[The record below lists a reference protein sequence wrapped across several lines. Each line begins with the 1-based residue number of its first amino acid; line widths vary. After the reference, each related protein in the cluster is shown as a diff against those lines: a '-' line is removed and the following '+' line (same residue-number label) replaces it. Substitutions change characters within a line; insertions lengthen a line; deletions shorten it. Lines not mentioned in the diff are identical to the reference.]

1 MLYEIQYTLTDQRA
15 THHNRVEL
23 EGGET
28 FDINI
33 FWSHLGQTQMR
44 GIRGAEVISVEP
56 RPHGTAHKLTV
67 TVRTGGR

>member
-1 MLYEIQYTLTDQRA
+1 MLYEIQFTLTDQSA

-33 FWSHLGQTQMR
+33 FWEWLGKTQMR

-56 RPHGTAHKLTV
+56 RPYGTAHKLTV
-67 TVRTGGR
+67 EVSTGG